1 MQTWPATLTP
11 ARHVAVRL
19 AVTGL
24 RLARLNLP
32 LADAIARAL
41 ELALEEVQNPIVDE
55 HDRQRTQQ
63 ALRDLVASWMKG
75 GA

>member
-1 MQTWPATLTP
+1 
-11 ARHVAVRL
+11 V
-19 AVTGL
+19 
-24 RLARLNLP
+24 NLP
-32 LADAIARAL
+32 LADAIARVL